1 MKTDREWFREK
12 MTDAVA
18 DVLWERMVH
27 HPSLKNTG
35 AESHRLSEPGRDLR
49 DH

>member
-1 MKTDREWFREK
+1 MKTDKEWFREK

-18 DVLWERMVH
+18 DVLWERMVQK
-27 HPSLKNTG
+27 PSLKNTG
-35 AESHRLSEPGRDLR
+35 DESHRLLELDGNLR

>member
-1 MKTDREWFREK
+1 MKTDKEWFREK

-27 HPSLKNTG
+27 QLSLKNTG
-35 AESHRLSEPGRDLR
+35 DESYRLLEPAGNLR